1 MKETLLKVGD
11 KVIIDLPVGMVTIK
25 DFTMTITEIIYQ
37 EPYEW
42 RDAYYIEFRDQN
54 GCYRSWKQ
62 NIDGGKAV
70 II

>member
-11 KVIIDLPVGMVTIK
+11 KVVIDLPVGMITIK
-25 DFTMTITEIIYQ
+25 GFTMTITEIIYQ

-42 RDAYYIEFRDQN
+42 RDAYYIEFLDQN

>member
-1 MKETLLKVGD
+1 MTRTLLKEGD
-11 KVIIDLPVGMVTIK
+11 KVIINLCVGMVTIT
-25 DFTMTITEIIYQ
+25 DFTMTITKIIYQ

-42 RDAYYIEFRDQN
+42 RNAYYIEFIDEHGN
-54 GCYRSWKQ
+54 YRSWKQ